1 MTCGS
6 FSRILSNN
14 APVKLRYV
22 CLEIRG
28 AHASARPPHPSSVLL
43 VAQSTAPPEARA
55 RLRSQLPLPA
65 GSPRALGFARGVA
78 VTPEWAAA
86 GQATETAGGARPLPA
101 GEESCEIH
109 VLCLPPIRTATDP
122 GTPGESPR
130 LAVRCLRVWVAV
142 LSQPRAPGCP
152 RHPRMAQLSPPIG
165 SGASPVCM

>member
-1 MTCGS
+1 MFVS
-6 FSRILSNN
+6 KSEARML
-14 APVKLRYV
+14 APAPRT
-22 CLEIRG
+22 R
-28 AHASARPPHPSSVLL
+28 HPSSWWH
-43 VAQSTAPPEARA
+43 RA
-55 RLRSQLPLPA
+55 RRPPKRAHACGASFLFLPGPPQL
-65 GSPRALGFARGVA
+65 SALLGGGGGLA

-109 VLCLPPIRTATDP
+109 VLCLPPTRTATDP

-152 RHPRMAQLSPPIG
+152 RHPRMAQSSPPIR